1 MGVNSWGVFDVVMRE
16 VTLRVRHR
24 GEPESDV
31 SANHPDVTLRSVSS
45 LSGSAAERKRIVEVS
60 GPAADV
66 EAFLDEFAAAD
77 PVLDVEALSS
87 LDSDRVFVAV
97 TYDSYQWDSIAQRLT
112 DHGVH
117 YRAGT
122 TIRAGWEHW
131 TLYLG
136 EDDDLS
142 AIVDSLESAGND
154 TELVR
159 DVSLDDLDGE
169 EHLALSRI
177 VDSLTDRQLE
187 VLSLATDAGYYDEGS
202 DVRVEDIADDLGLAQ
217 TTTWEHLSRAEE
229 KVMAEVGEYIGA
241 RGR

>member
-1 MGVNSWGVFDVVMRE
+1 MRE
-16 VTLRVRHR
+16 VTLRVRHH

-31 SANHPDVTLRSVSS
+31 SANHPEVTLRSVSS
-45 LSGSAAERKRIVEVS
+45 LSGSGAERKRIVEAR
-60 GPAADV
+60 GPAREV
-66 EAFLDEFAAAD
+66 EAFFDEFGAAD
-77 PVLDVEALSS
+77 PVKDVELLSP
-87 LDSDRVFVAV
+87 LDNDRVFVGV
-97 TYDSYQWDSIAQRLT
+97 TFDTYQWDSIAQRLT
-112 DHGVH
+112 DHNVH

-131 TLYLG
+131 TLYLD

-142 AIVDSLESAGND
+142 TIVDSLEAAGND

-159 DVSLDDLDGE
+159 DVALDDLDGE
-169 EHLALSRI
+169 EHLALSRM

-187 VLSLATDAGYYDEGS
+187 VLALATDAGYYDEGS
-202 DVRVEDIADDLGLAQ
+202 DVTVEDIADELGLAQ

-229 KVMAEVGEYIGA
+229 KVMSEVGEHIAA